1 MIPVQV
7 LLALVFV
14 AARIEAQVSD
24 TQRNGTQAPL
34 PPAPGRLIDIG
45 GRRLHLLCSGEGSP
59 TVILEAGASS
69 FAIDWTL
76 VQRDAARTNRTCSY
90 DRAGMGWS
98 DPATP
103 TTRASSASD
112 LHTLLEK
119 AGEHGPYVLVGASR
133 GGLLVR
139 SYLDAYPDDV
149 AGFVFVDPSTEDRLF
164 TMIDGQ
170 AMAIAE
176 VTAEQ
181 LRTTFPRQTI
191 AVPRRRPQTGAP
203 FDRLPTEL
211 YRIRV
216 QLDEQLIAST
226 PDSVSAEIVGA
237 SQESERAFLAK
248 LLATRKAPYP
258 LGSRPT
264 VVLTRGDE
272 KSEGRESSHAALAKL
287 SSNSRHSIVAG
298 AGHEIHLFEPSAV
311 ITGIADVV
319 RAIREKTTLPQRIPD
334 E

>member
-1 MIPVQV
+1 MTPVCAV
-7 LLALVFV
+7 LAVVLV
-14 AARIEAQVSD
+14 AAPTIAQVPEQ
-24 TQRNGTQAPL
+24 QRTGMQAEL
-34 PPAPGRLIDIG
+34 PPPPGRLIDVG
-45 GRRLHLLCSGEGSP
+45 GRLLHLLCSGEGSP

-76 VQRDAARTNRTCSY
+76 VQREVSRSNRTCSY

-98 DPATP
+98 DPTTP
-103 TTRASSASD
+103 TTSAGSAAD
-112 LHTLLEK
+112 LHALLEK
-119 AGEHGPYVLVGASR
+119 GGERGPYVLVGASR

-139 SYLDAYPDDV
+139 SYRETYPDDV
-149 AGFVFVDPSTEDRLF
+149 VGFVFVDPSTEDRLF

-176 VTAEQ
+176 TTAEQ
-181 LRTTFPRQTI
+181 LRTTFPTQTI
-191 AVPRRRPQTGAP
+191 AVPRRRPQMGAP
-203 FDRLPTEL
+203 FDKLPPEL

-216 QLDEQLIAST
+216 QLDERLIAAV
-226 PDSVSAEIVGA
+226 PDSVSPEIVGA

-248 LLATRKAPYP
+248 LLATRKTQFP

-272 KSEGRESSHAALAKL
+272 NNAGRESSHGALARL

-298 AGHEIHLFEPSAV
+298 SGHEIHLFEPAAV
-311 ITGIADVV
+311 ITAVADVV
-319 RAIREKTTLPQRIPD
+319 RAVREKSTLPP
-334 E
+334 